1 MLVDARAATGLTF
14 LPFHPPS
21 VQAIVAVAVRPAVTP
36 GCTCL
41 FARSPHP
48 SSTCCMQD
56 RKGASNSAIKKYI
69 ISKYGEE
76 FFQLHH
82 YKRAL
87 NKALEAGTVRLSPF
101 CATVICLTL

>member
-1 MLVDARAATGLTF
+1 M
-14 LPFHPPS
+14 
-21 VQAIVAVAVRPAVTP
+21 QAILAVAVRPAVTHC
-36 GCTCL
+36 CTCL
-41 FARSPHP
+41 FAHSPHP
-48 SSTCCMQD
+48 SPTCHMQD

-87 NKALEAGTVRLSPF
+87 NKALEAGTVRLSSF
-101 CATVICLTL
+101 ANATIALASR